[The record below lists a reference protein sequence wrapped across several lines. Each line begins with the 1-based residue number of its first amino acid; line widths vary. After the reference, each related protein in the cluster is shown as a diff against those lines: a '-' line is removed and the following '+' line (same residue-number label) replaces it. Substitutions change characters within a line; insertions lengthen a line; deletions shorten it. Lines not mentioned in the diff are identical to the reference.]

1 MKVGI
6 IAQSQWPL
14 FEPLLLPVVR
24 ESLERGADVT
34 VLGLTEEDVACG
46 AAAYYMDANR
56 MQIISLYVSPDY
68 RGRGGGK
75 CRTGTSGSR

>member
-34 VLGLTEEDVACG
+34 VLGLTEEDF
-46 AAAYYMDANR
+46 MDFVR
-56 MQIISLYVSPDY
+56 V
-68 RGRGGGK
+68 
-75 CRTGTSGSR
+75 